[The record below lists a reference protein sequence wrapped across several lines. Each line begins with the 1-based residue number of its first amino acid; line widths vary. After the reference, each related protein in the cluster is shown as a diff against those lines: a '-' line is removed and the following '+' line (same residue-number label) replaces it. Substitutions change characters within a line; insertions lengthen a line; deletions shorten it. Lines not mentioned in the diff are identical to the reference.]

1 MLLIRNLQCIRQNN
15 CKTQKKKKNPN
26 SVDKYW
32 IDNYFVL
39 TKGEGVVFVWHGP
52 TPENNVV
59 VSLVDQ
65 GREQQAF

>member
-1 MLLIRNLQCIRQNN
+1 MYQTEQLQDS
-15 CKTQKKKKNPN
+15 KKKKKNPN